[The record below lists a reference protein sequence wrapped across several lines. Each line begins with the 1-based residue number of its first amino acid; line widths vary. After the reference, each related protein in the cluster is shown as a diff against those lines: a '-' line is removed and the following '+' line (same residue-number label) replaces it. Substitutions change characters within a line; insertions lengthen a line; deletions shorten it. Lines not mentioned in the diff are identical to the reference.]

1 MCFGGAIVRTSV
13 PFLLI
18 FFSKASMP
26 VNKYIWYSLF
36 SLPVILI
43 VISLTLL
50 LIPNP
55 RIASIIGFELIE
67 LMRCSYN
74 EFAKQWINTGISV
87 ISSTQFNITSSSLSQ
102 KFKPITQV
110 DGFYYPF
117 RDKCNEK
124 GDPECLITPAFFYDS
139 SIVVDK
145 FYPTH
150 SVVTDGGQFVLN
162 DTFVF
167 SRVLVFS
174 PLGLHCNTVRY
185 LFMYCSM

>member
-150 SVVTDGGQFVLN
+150 SVVTDGGQFV
-162 DTFVF
+162 
-167 SRVLVFS
+167 
-174 PLGLHCNTVRY
+174 
-185 LFMYCSM
+185 

>member
-87 ISSTQFNITSSSLSQ
+87 IRNSNLLLKLTDSIIPFETSVMRKATQ
-102 KFKPITQV
+102 
-110 DGFYYPF
+110 
-117 RDKCNEK
+117 
-124 GDPECLITPAFFYDS
+124 
-139 SIVVDK
+139 
-145 FYPTH
+145 
-150 SVVTDGGQFVLN
+150 SV
-162 DTFVF
+162 
-167 SRVLVFS
+167 
-174 PLGLHCNTVRY
+174 
-185 LFMYCSM
+185 